1 MNTSHIDAN
10 SLKQAIVVAANTLE
24 KNKEVI
30 NALNVFPVPDG
41 DTGTNM
47 AKTMQAAVEQVK
59 KVSSNRVDEVVNA
72 LANGSL
78 MGARGNSGVILSQIF
93 RGFAKGLKDCDEL
106 TVFDLVNAMVSAKE
120 TAYKAVMKPIEGT
133 ILTMTRVL
141 AEKAPEIAAREND
154 IIKFLE
160 EIIKEGDIALESTTQ
175 MLEQLRQANVV
186 DAGGKGL
193 LLIIKG
199 AYNSLTGNEV
209 VELEEIQMAQ
219 VDMEEEHIDLSN
231 IKYTYCTGFIVNH
244 KNCSGEELRM
254 AIEEYGDSIVIAES
268 DEVIKVHIHSNE
280 PGKILEIAM
289 KFGKELID
297 INIDNMKYQHKNN
310 GYVQEN
316 IDVKPKIDKKYSL
329 IAVSA
334 GEGINK
340 VFKDMNIDYVIYG
353 GQTMNPSTEDIMK
366 AIDSVSGE
374 NVIILPNNKNIIMS
388 AEQAKELSDRNVFV
402 LPTKTIPQG
411 LACLIGFSEESEIEE
426 NLESMTDIIKSVK
439 SGQVTY
445 AVRETSINGFDIK
458 ENDIMG
464 IYEKDIVSVGEDI
477 NVTTFELLKQMID
490 DSTDIVT
497 LIYGEGVEDK
507 QANELIEMVED
518 YNPDIDIELIAGEQP
533 VYYYLVSAE

>member
-1 MNTSHIDAN
+1 MNNTHIDAN

-59 KVSSNRVDEVVNA
+59 KVSSNRVDEVANA

-93 RGFAKGLKDCDEL
+93 RGFAKGLKDCENL
-106 TVFDLVNAMVSAKE
+106 TTFDLVNAMVSAKE

-199 AYNSLTGNEV
+199 AYNSLTGNEI
-209 VELEEIQMAQ
+209 VELEEMQTAQ
-219 VDMEEEHIDLSN
+219 VAIEEEYVDLSN

-244 KNCSGEELRM
+244 KNCSGEELKM

-316 IDVKPKIDKKYSL
+316 IEVKPKIDKKYSL

-353 GQTMNPSTEDIMK
+353 GQTMNPSTEDIIK

-388 AEQAKELSDRNVFV
+388 AEQARELSDRNVFV

-426 NLESMTDIIKSVK
+426 NLESMTDIIESVK

-477 NVTTFELLKQMID
+477 NATTFELLKQMID

-497 LIYGEGVEDK
+497 LIYGEGVEED

-518 YNPDIDIELIAGEQP
+518 YNSDIDIELIAGEQP